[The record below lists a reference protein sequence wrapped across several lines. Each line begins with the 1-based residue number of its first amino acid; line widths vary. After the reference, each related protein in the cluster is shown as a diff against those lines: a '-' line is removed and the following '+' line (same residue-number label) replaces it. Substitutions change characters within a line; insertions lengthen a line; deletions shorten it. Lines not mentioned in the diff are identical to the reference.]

1 MQIKKRHPEWVH
13 KIIRTN
19 AGVKESKEIA
29 EILTQKGYPLK
40 PDTISEIC
48 KRMGYA
54 TNKDIKRICPV
65 CGTEFT
71 QRENERKRI
80 SSTKFCSEECRIK
93 NRRKKDNEQKRA
105 AIQRAKAERPV
116 VLEPRKY
123 SDESSKRRAVINGI
137 ARKNGM
143 TYGQYVGSQYRV
155 MVRRAPAGYH
165 KAGERNA
172 RQ

>member
-13 KIIRTN
+13 EIIRSN

-29 EILTQKGYPLK
+29 EILGKRDYPLK
-40 PDTISEIC
+40 ADTIGEIC

-71 QRENERKRI
+71 QRENERKQV
-80 SSTKFCSEECRIK
+80 SSSKFCSEECRLT
-93 NRRKKDNEQKRA
+93 NRRRKDKEKKKLKA
-105 AIQRAKAERPV
+105 QREKAERPMV
-116 VLEPRKY
+116 QEPRRY
-123 SDESSKRRAVINGI
+123 TDESSKRRTVINGL

-155 MVRRAPAGYH
+155 TVRRAPEGYH
-165 KAGERNA
+165 RAGDRYA
-172 RQ
+172 GR